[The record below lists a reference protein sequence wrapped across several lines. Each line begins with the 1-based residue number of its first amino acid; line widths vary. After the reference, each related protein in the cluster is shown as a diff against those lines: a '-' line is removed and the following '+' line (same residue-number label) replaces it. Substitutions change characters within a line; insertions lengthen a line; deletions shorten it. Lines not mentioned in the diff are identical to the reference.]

1 MNVKLQLK
9 SGLLYTSI
17 EIEHK
22 GKNIV
27 VNDII
32 VDTGA
37 FHTIISPDFLEELQ
51 AEFTNEDMLIE
62 AYGYGG
68 ASSYTV
74 RKRIDTISC
83 GDIRLNDFRI
93 DFGQIDPD
101 EKVNGL
107 LGLDFFRES
116 GIVLIFLNSL
126 YSGVRFFFLEI
137 LKI

>member
-17 EIEHK
+17 EIEHE

-27 VNDII
+27 VNDVI

-37 FHTIISPDFLEELQ
+37 FHTIISSDFLEELQ
-51 AEFTNEDMLIE
+51 EEFTNEDMLIE

-68 ASSYTV
+68 ASSYAV
-74 RKRIDTISC
+74 RKRMDTISC

-107 LGLDFFRES
+107 LGLDF
-116 GIVLIFLNSL
+116 
-126 YSGVRFFFLEI
+126 LEKQE
-137 LKI
+137 LF

>member
-1 MNVKLQLK
+1 MNVKLHLK
-9 SGLLYTSI
+9 NGLLYTSI
-17 EIEHK
+17 EIEHE

-27 VNDII
+27 VNDVI
-32 VDTGA
+32 VDTG
-37 FHTIISPDFLEELQ
+37 IISPDFLEELQ

-68 ASSYTV
+68 ASSYAV

-101 EKVNGL
+101 EKVNWIIRIGL
-107 LGLDFFRES
+107 F
-116 GIVLIFLNSL
+116 
-126 YSGVRFFFLEI
+126 
-137 LKI
+137 